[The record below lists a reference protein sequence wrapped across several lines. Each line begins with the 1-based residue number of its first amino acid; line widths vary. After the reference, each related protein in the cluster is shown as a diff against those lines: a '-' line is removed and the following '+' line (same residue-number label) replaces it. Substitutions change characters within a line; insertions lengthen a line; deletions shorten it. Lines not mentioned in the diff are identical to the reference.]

1 MRSAP
6 EQSEAWNGLASLDWD
21 GRTCPF
27 LRKSIQSA
35 CTKLTNTPASLL
47 NLRHATLN
55 SFGDFSAPFV
65 AVETNNFRRLLRT
78 VEALSDLGPELAAER
93 DFSESSRRML
103 SAVMEAAGA
112 REGALFLFSDKPTM
126 LTSVAAQG
134 FAMLPEPAFIP
145 LLPKHAHALTA
156 ARSPIVLN
164 ASTYS
169 VFLSS
174 NGNVAPELFKCLAPL
189 KAAGKLAG
197 VIALGRRPGDA
208 PYEDAE
214 LNAMDLLCSYIG
226 LAVQNHALSQTLAQ
240 RVTENLRLMASLHG
254 FYDTALEAFA
264 TAIDVKHV
272 NIHGH
277 SLRVGRYAA
286 AIGEAMGFEA
296 GEVAALR
303 SAGYLHDIGKVA
315 VDRRLFGKPSALD
328 PEEFREMADHTVVGH
343 QIVSSVQFP
352 WPKVHECVRWH
363 HERCDGSGYP
373 DGLDGKELAM
383 PVRIMALADTF
394 DAMTSVRPYRESL
407 PLGSALSDLIKMT
420 PQKYDAEAVQALL
433 IQVRRD
439 AVGSNRTPLL
449 ADRIA
454 VNIAP
459 ADVDHLA
466 ASLQHKV
473 SKGKA
478 YLT

>member
-1 MRSAP
+1 M
-6 EQSEAWNGLASLDWD
+6 
-21 GRTCPF
+21 
-27 LRKSIQSA
+27 
-35 CTKLTNTPASLL
+35 
-47 NLRHATLN
+47 
-55 SFGDFSAPFV
+55 FSAWYAHSAQRSRTTFV
-65 AVETNNFRRLLRT
+65 AVETNNLRRLLRT
-78 VEALSDLGPELAAER
+78 VEALSELGPELTAER
-93 DFSESSRRML
+93 DFAESSRRML

-112 REGALFLFSDKPTM
+112 REGALFLFNEKPTM
-126 LTSVAAQG
+126 LTSVSSIG
-134 FAMLPEPAFIP
+134 FDMLPEPAFIP

-156 ARSPIVLN
+156 ARQPIVLN

-189 KAAGKLAG
+189 KAAGRLAG
-197 VIALGRRPGDA
+197 IVALGRRPGDA
-208 PYEDAE
+208 AYEDAE
-214 LNAMDLLCSYIG
+214 LNAMELLCSYIG
-226 LAVQNHALSQTLAQ
+226 LAVQNHALTQTLAQ

-286 AIGEAMGFEA
+286 AIGEAMGVEPS
-296 GEVAALR
+296 EVAALK

-315 VDRRLFGKPSALD
+315 VDRRLFSKPAALN

-343 QIVSSVQFP
+343 QIVSSVEFP
-352 WPKVHECVRWH
+352 WPKIHESVRWH

-373 DGLDGKELAM
+373 DALAGDEMPM

-394 DAMTSVRPYRESL
+394 DAMTSPRPYRESL
-407 PLGSALSDLIKMT
+407 SLGGALSDLVRMS
-420 PQKYDAEAVQALL
+420 PMKYDPNVVQALL

-439 AVGSNRTPLL
+439 AVGSNRTPLV
-449 ADRIA
+449 ADHMT

-459 ADVDHLA
+459 TDIDQLA
-466 ASLQHKV
+466 ATLQHKI
-473 SKGKA
+473 SRGKM